1 MDQQNTSS
9 AKVHCSAADEMF
21 VIPFFFFLTP
31 KVRKYVIKPVL
42 REKLLIN
49 TQQRFPLTELGGHIN
64 LDKKA
69 VCFHV
74 KALLKD

>member
-1 MDQQNTSS
+1 M
-9 AKVHCSAADEMF
+9 
-21 VIPFFFFLTP
+21 
-31 KVRKYVIKPVL
+31 IKPVL

-49 TQQRFPLTELGGHIN
+49 ARQRFPLTELGGHIK

-74 KALLKD
+74 KALFKG